1 MGRVARVT
9 SAPESRV
16 LLQHEGVV
24 HLVDVVAGEDDD
36 VLGLFG
42 ADGVDVLVDGVGGA
56 LVPGLGD
63 ALHGREDLDE
73 LAELVGDDGAPALAD
88 VAVERERLVLGED
101 VDVAQVGVDAVGE
114 GDVDDAVLAGE
125 GHGRLG
131 AIAGEGEE
139 PFAGT
144 TGKQNA
150 KRISHI
156 HKTPALRLGRTRT
169 NHVSQMHKACSGVTE
184 KRESTTRDVTL

>member
-1 MGRVARVT
+1 MLGQDVVAEVVLGVGVFGVLDELGQEDVGVEDVDAHGDVDHVGVEGGADAGFFGLLLEAGDLAVAGDFDDTEGGDLVGRDGQGGEGDVGAGF
-9 SAPESRV
+9 AM
-16 LLQHEGVV
+16 LLEHEGVV

-63 ALHGREDLDE
+63 ALHGGKDLDE

-101 VDVAQVGVDAVGE
+101 VDVAEVGVDAVG
-114 GDVDDAVLAGE
+114 
-125 GHGRLG
+125 
-131 AIAGEGEE
+131 
-139 PFAGT
+139 
-144 TGKQNA
+144 
-150 KRISHI
+150 
-156 HKTPALRLGRTRT
+156 
-169 NHVSQMHKACSGVTE
+169 
-184 KRESTTRDVTL
+184 